1 LKWKVIWL
9 ELSGKF
15 SLAIEANSFQCNGE
29 RTFRKEERKV
39 IRDANAIELSLQQCG
54 QDVQLIIEDNGCGFA
69 PEIPQTQHG
78 LGLRSMRER
87 VAELHGTFRLQTLP
101 GQGTCIQI
109 ALPLEVRS

>member
-1 LKWKVIWL
+1 LGITITTAIASMPLPSKVEHALLRITQ
-9 ELSGKF
+9 EALSN
-15 SLAIEANSFQCNGE
+15 AA
-29 RTFRKEERKV
+29 RHA
-39 IRDANAIELSLQQCG
+39 DANAIELSLQQCG